1 MPEPKK
7 VDIRKPLIELG
18 VPPAVPEDVYPRPVP
33 GGIGGYKNEDINS
46 IANPY
51 GFCSRVC
58 METSSIN
65 RRKVMKIAIS
75 SGHSKYV
82 SGACGIINEVEEA
95 RKVAPRVAE
104 LLRYNGVEAVE
115 FHDDNSH
122 TQRENLNAIVD
133 FHNTQTR
140 DLDVSVHFN
149 AYSETDAP
157 CGVEVLF
164 FSQDEL
170 AEEVSLAIANASGL
184 KNRGAK
190 KRGNLAFLKNTKKP
204 AILIEVCFV
213 DSTADVNIY
222 RAKFEEICC
231 AIASSISGKVI
242 VAQPQPE
249 PHEPSTQDHYNYLRD
264 IGVEIDETRFDDPVT
279 RGELFALLARYDRA
293 TRRT

>member
-1 MPEPKK
+1 
-7 VDIRKPLIELG
+7 
-18 VPPAVPEDVYPRPVP
+18 
-33 GGIGGYKNEDINS
+33 
-46 IANPY
+46 
-51 GFCSRVC
+51 
-58 METSSIN
+58 
-65 RRKVMKIAIS
+65 MKIVIS
-75 SGHSKYV
+75 SGHSKDV
-82 SGACGIINEVEEA
+82 PGARGIIEEVAEA
-95 RKVAPRVAE
+95 RRVVTRVAA
-104 LLRYNGVEAVE
+104 LLRQNGVESVE
-115 FHDDNSH
+115 FHDDISR
-122 TQRENLNAIVD
+122 TQSDNLNAITG
-133 FHNTQTR
+133 FHNAQTR

-149 AYSETDAP
+149 AYSKTDAP

-164 FSQDEL
+164 VSQDEL
-170 AEEVSLAIANASGL
+170 AKKVSLAISNVSGL

-190 KRGNLAFLKNTKKP
+190 KREDLAFLNRTKKP